1 MTCYEYYTFL
11 LITTVT
17 LAVPSLDKNLQMV
30 FQIRTSFYVALHA
43 IALKMNDDISSRQKV
58 VASNRVGNKQP
69 RANEFLSNQEA
80 VSTQIVLV
88 TSAEGGASLHS

>member
-17 LAVPSLDKNLQMV
+17 LAVLSLDKNLQMV
-30 FQIRTSFYVALHA
+30 FQIRTSFYVVLHA